1 MKKLV
6 LGLATCSLSLA
17 TIAQEPLPCAHDIM
31 RQRLIELDPALLQR
45 EAEYEE
51 EIQRL
56 IRENS
61 EVRGRDIVVT
71 IPIVF
76 HVLHLGGIENISDEQ
91 IFDQMEILN
100 SDFRMLNTAELA
112 TAIPYFASIAG
123 DAEMQFALPTKDPQG
138 NCTSG
143 INRIKTV
150 ETLRGGDES
159 KLKPW
164 PRSKYLN
171 VWVTKFIDSGAAGY
185 AYKPGSAEG
194 FLQLRDGIMI
204 KQDYVGSIGTSSPT
218 NSRALTHEI
227 GHYFNL
233 DHTWGG
239 TNDPEVNCGDDG
251 VEDTPITKG
260 HSPGNCFRY
269 DYFCSSTNLD
279 RTLDFAGV
287 STGSGNTDPSDIW
300 DPRVIRGQGT
310 PGADT
315 LEIGLDIHP
324 TVAVGVSSGSTHPG
338 EFSFTGWDGSA
349 PDSSTTYGDMDPATS
364 VTGNKYYEISFTP
377 DERTAMTIQQIRFNV
392 RRSETGPRTFVVR
405 RGPNF
410 TTNMNITAGAGNP
423 GLQVQGGTV
432 AFIAEDVT
440 NWYNGVTVNISNF
453 TDDDKMAQFKFRI
466 YGYNAEDA
474 AGQFSIDDVRIIGT
488 YGEVENVE
496 NIMEYAYCQKMF
508 TQGQVERMR
517 AALNSPVG
525 QRMDLWQEST
535 LQAVGIA
542 EGHQIDCPPSADF
555 YAVPGTVSGNFD
567 NPVIPYPPMTC
578 AGTDIRFKDNSTGTP
593 TSWYW
598 EFQDG
603 EPSTSTQSNPTI
615 TFNSPGWKTVTLT
628 VTNDHGTSTKTNEW
642 AVNIGDAESAMGGL
656 GIHSFEEDWNIWPF
670 SAENYEGNHTR
681 FQRINW
687 AGHTGSSCVF
697 LNSGD
702 RNFFDLVDPDNSGDI
717 DELISPNM
725 DLAGIGDATF
735 SFWYSYSTQT
745 TTLPT
750 PPDFVGATEKIEI
763 FRSTDCGRTWNYLS
777 TQTQSTI
784 QGADLITNGNSTIPT
799 LWRQKVL
806 TIPGNTLTSNVRFRI
821 RFTSSEFSNNLFID
835 DIQIGGPV
843 GMADATGNTPMSIF
857 PNPTNDNFFVEMAGM
872 DVHPTEITLM
882 DGRGAIVFQQTFTP
896 QGGKGI
902 EISSRKMGLAEGLY
916 VIRASNVDG
925 TSTQK
930 LMVGR

>member
-17 TIAQEPLPCAHDIM
+17 TLAQEPFKCATDIM
-31 RQRLIELDPALLQR
+31 RERLIELDPTLLQR

-56 IRENS
+56 IRDNT

-71 IPIVF
+71 IPVVF
-76 HVLHLGGIENISDEQ
+76 HILHLGGNENISDEQ
-91 IFDQMEILN
+91 IHDEIEVLN
-100 SDFRMLNTAELA
+100 TDFRRLNTAELA
-112 TAIPYFASIAG
+112 TAIPFFAGIAG
-123 DAEMQFALPTKDPQG
+123 DAEMQFALPTKDPLG

-143 INRIKTV
+143 INRITTV
-150 ETLRGGDES
+150 ETLRGSDQS

-171 VWVTKFIDSGAAGY
+171 VWVTKIIDSGAAGY

-204 KQDYVGSIGTSSPT
+204 LQNYVGRIGTSNPGY
-218 NSRALTHEI
+218 SRALTHEI

-239 TNDPEVNCGDDG
+239 TNEPEVACGDDG

-260 HSPGNCFRY
+260 HDDCNNRF

-279 RTLDFAGV
+279 QTLDFVGVTAGGGT
-287 STGSGNTDPSDIW
+287 SDPTNVY
-300 DPRVIRGQGT
+300 DPRVIRGAG
-310 PGADT
+310 PSADT
-315 LEIGLDIHP
+315 LEIGIDMHP
-324 TVAVGVSSGSTHPG
+324 TVAVGVSSSSTLPG
-338 EFSFTGWDGSA
+338 ELSYTGWDGSA
-349 PDSSTTYGDMDPATS
+349 PDGSTAYGDMAAFTND
-364 VTGNKYYEISFTP
+364 NLDKYYEISLTP
-377 DERTAMTIQQIRFNV
+377 DERTAMTIQQVRFNV

-410 TTNMNITAGAGNP
+410 GTNLNITAGAGNP
-423 GLQVQGGTV
+423 GIQVQGGTV
-432 AFIAEDVT
+432 AFIAQDVT
-440 NWYNGVTVNISNF
+440 DWYTAVTVNIAGWS
-453 TDDDKMAQFKFRI
+453 DADKMAPFEFRI

-474 AGQFSIDDVRIIGT
+474 SGEFSIDNVRITGT

-508 TQGQVERMR
+508 TEDQVERMR

-525 QRMDLWQEST
+525 NRMDLWQDST

-542 EGHQIDCPPSADF
+542 EGFQMDCPPNANF
-555 YAVPGTVSGNFD
+555 YAIPGSPSFD
-567 NPVIPYPPMTC
+567 NPSIPYPPMTC
-578 AGTDIRFKDNSTGTP
+578 TGTNIRFKDNSTGGTP
-593 TSWYW
+593 TSWMW

-603 EPSTSTQSNPTI
+603 EPATSTASDPTI
-615 TFNSPGWKTVTLT
+615 TFTSPGWKSVTLT
-628 VTNDHGTSTKTNEW
+628 VTNEFGSSTFTDEF

-656 GIHSFEEDWNIWPF
+656 GVHGFEEDMNIWPF
-670 SAENYEGNHTR
+670 STENYENNITS

-687 AGHTGSSCVF
+687 AGHTGTSCVF

-702 RNFFDLVDPDNSGDI
+702 RNFFDMVDPDNGGDI

-725 DLAGIGDATF
+725 DLSGIQGAEL

-745 TTLPT
+745 VDLEN
-750 PPDFVGATEKIEI
+750 VTEKIEVY
-763 FRSTDCGRTWNYLS
+763 RSSDCGRTWNFVS

-784 QGADLITNGNSTIPT
+784 QEADLITNGNSTTPSS
-799 LWRQKVL
+799 WRQKVYTL
-806 TIPGNTLTSNVRFRI
+806 PTSMLTSNVRFKI
-821 RFTSSEFSNNLFID
+821 RFTSSEFSNHLFID

-843 GMADATGNTPMSIF
+843 GLDEATGNTPMTVY
-857 PNPTNDNFFVEMAGM
+857 PNPTNDNFSVQMAGM

-882 DGRGAIVFQQTFTP
+882 DSRGAIVYQQTFTP
-896 QGGKGI
+896 QGGKGVQ
-902 EISSRKMGLAEGLY
+902 ISSQQMGIADGLY
-916 VIRASNVDG
+916 ILRASNIDG